1 MLQLHERDYPLKVG
15 GNVSCRLAYLAS
27 PPFPFASLMKKI
39 LLTGFALLF
48 SMGVFAQTTYIH
60 AGRLIDVRSK
70 QVLTQQTIRVEGTT
84 IHSVTAGYTAPTKG
98 AQVIDLKSAT
108 VMPGLMDMHVHIEQQ
123 TSPTRYADGFRD
135 NEADV
140 AYKALPFAHITL
152 MAGFTTV
159 RDMGGTG
166 VNIALR
172 NAINAGLVVGPR
184 IYTAG
189 KSIAPTGGHADP
201 TNGVKR
207 DLMGDPGP
215 ESGVINGPYD
225 ARKAVRQA
233 VKYGSDVI
241 KVTATG
247 GVLSV
252 ARDGSAPQFQQDE
265 LEAVV
270 ETAKDFGMHVAAHAH
285 GDEGMKRAVKAGI
298 HSIEHGTLMSE
309 GTMDE
314 MIAAGTWLVPTVT
327 AGMSAAEYA
336 KIPGYYPPVVRD
348 KAMRIGA
355 QIQQTFA
362 TAYKKGVK
370 IAFGTDAGV
379 FPHGDNYREFLYMTE
394 VGMPNLEAI
403 QAATLNAAMLMGIE
417 DKLGTLEGG
426 KLADIIAVKGN
437 PDQDIKTM
445 KDVIFVMKE
454 GKIFKQ

>member
-1 MLQLHERDYPLKVG
+1 M
-15 GNVSCRLAYLAS
+15 N
-27 PPFPFASLMKKI
+27 KI
-39 LLTGFALLF
+39 VLTGIAVML
-48 SMGVFAQTTYIH
+48 SVGAFAQKTYIH
-60 AGRLIDVRSK
+60 AGRLIDVK
-70 QVLTQQTIRVEGTT
+70 TKKVLTEQTIVVEGNK
-84 IHSVTAGYTAPTKG
+84 ILSLSAGYQKGTADDQT
-98 AQVIDLKSAT
+98 IDLKNAT
-108 VMPGLMDMHVHIEQQ
+108 VMPGLMDMHVHIESQ
-123 TSPTRYADGFRD
+123 TSPTRYVDGFRD

-140 AYKALPFAHITL
+140 AFKSLPYAQITL
-152 MAGFTTV
+152 MSGFTTV
-159 RDMGGTG
+159 RDLGGSG

-172 NAINAGLVVGPR
+172 NAIASGLVVGPR

-201 TNGVKR
+201 TNGVRR

-215 ESGVINGPYD
+215 EQGVINGDAD

-233 VKYGSDVI
+233 VKYGSDLI

-265 LEAVV
+265 LDAVV
-270 ETAKDFGMHVAAHAH
+270 ETAKDFGIHVAAHAH
-285 GDEGMKRAVKAGI
+285 GDEGMKRAIRAGI
-298 HSIEHGTLMSE
+298 HSIEHGTLMTE
-309 GTMDE
+309 ETMDM
-314 MIAAGTWLVPTVT
+314 MIKAGTWYVPTVT

-348 KAMRIGA
+348 KAMQIGA

-362 TAYKKGVK
+362 KAYKRGVK

-379 FPHGDNYREFLYMTE
+379 FPHGENYREFIYMTE

-403 QAATLNAAMLMGIE
+403 QAATLNAALLLGVE
-417 DKLGTLEGG
+417 NTLGTLESG
-426 KLADIIAVKGN
+426 KIADIIAVSGN
-437 PDQDIKTM
+437 PDQDIKVM

-454 GKIFKQ
+454 GKVYKQ

>member
-1 MLQLHERDYPLKVG
+1 
-15 GNVSCRLAYLAS
+15 
-27 PPFPFASLMKKI
+27 MKK
-39 LLTGFALLF
+39 LCLTGLALLL
-48 SMGVFAQTTYIH
+48 SVGVFAQKTLIH
-60 AGRLIDVRSK
+60 AGRLIDVKSK
-70 QVLTQQTIRVEGTT
+70 KVLTEQTIIVEWDR
-84 IHSVTAGYTAPTKG
+84 IVSVNAGYQNPTKEDKL
-98 AQVIDLKSAT
+98 IDLKKST
-108 VMPGLMDMHVHIEQQ
+108 VMPGLMDLHVHIENQ
-123 TSPTRYADGFRD
+123 TSPTRYVDGFRD

-140 AYKALPFAHITL
+140 AYKALPYAQVTL

-172 NAINAGLVVGPR
+172 NAINNGLVVGPR

-207 DLMGDPGP
+207 ELMGDPGP
-215 ESGVINGPYD
+215 EQGVINGPYD

-270 ETAKDFGMHVAAHAH
+270 ETAKDFGIHVAAHAH

-298 HSIEHGTLMSE
+298 HSIEHGTLMTE
-309 GTMDE
+309 ETMD
-314 MIAAGTWLVPTVT
+314 MMVKAGTWLVPTVT

-348 KAMRIGA
+348 KAMQIGA

-362 TAYKKGVK
+362 KAYKKGVK

-379 FPHGDNYREFLYMTE
+379 FPHGDNYREFIYMTE

-403 QAATLNAAMLMGIE
+403 QSATLNAALLMGIE
-417 DKLGTLEGG
+417 DKLGTLEAG
-426 KLADIIAVKGN
+426 KIADIIAVSGN
-437 PDQDIKTM
+437 PDQDIKAM
-445 KDVIFVMKE
+445 KDVVFVMKD

>member
-1 MLQLHERDYPLKVG
+1 M
-15 GNVSCRLAYLAS
+15 N
-27 PPFPFASLMKKI
+27 KI
-39 LLTGFALLF
+39 IITAILVVLSF
-48 SMGVFAQTTYIH
+48 GVFAQKTYIH
-60 AGRLIDVRSK
+60 AGRLIDVK
-70 QVLTQQTIRVEGTT
+70 TKKVLTEQTIVVEGNK
-84 IHSVTAGYTAPTKG
+84 ILSLSAGYQTGTADDQT
-98 AQVIDLKSAT
+98 IDLKNAT
-108 VMPGLMDMHVHIEQQ
+108 VMPGLMDMHVHIESQ
-123 TSPTRYADGFRD
+123 TSPTRYVDGFRD

-140 AYKALPFAHITL
+140 AFKSLPYAQITL
-152 MAGFTTV
+152 MSGFTTV
-159 RDMGGTG
+159 RDLGGTG

-172 NAINAGLVVGPR
+172 NAIASGLVVGPR

-201 TNGVKR
+201 TNGVRR

-215 ESGVINGPYD
+215 EQGVINGEAD

-233 VKYGSDVI
+233 VKYGSDLI

-265 LEAVV
+265 LDAVV
-270 ETAKDFGMHVAAHAH
+270 ETAKDFGIHVAAHAH
-285 GDEGMKRAVKAGI
+285 GDEGMKRAIRAGI
-298 HSIEHGTLMSE
+298 HSIEHGTLMTE
-309 GTMDE
+309 ETMDM
-314 MIAAGTWLVPTVT
+314 MIKAGTWYVPTVT

-348 KAMRIGA
+348 KAMQIGA

-362 TAYKKGVK
+362 KAYKRGVK

-379 FPHGDNYREFLYMTE
+379 FPHGENYREFIYMTE

-403 QAATLNAAMLMGIE
+403 QAATLNAALLLGVE
-417 DKLGTLEGG
+417 STLGTLESG
-426 KLADIIAVKGN
+426 KIADIIAVSGN
-437 PDQDIKTM
+437 PDQDIKVM

-454 GKIFKQ
+454 GKVYKQ

>member
-1 MLQLHERDYPLKVG
+1 
-15 GNVSCRLAYLAS
+15 
-27 PPFPFASLMKKI
+27 MKK
-39 LLTGFALLF
+39 LSLTGLALLL
-48 SMGVFAQTTYIH
+48 SLGVIAQKTIIH
-60 AGRLIDVRSK
+60 AGRLIDVKSQK
-70 QVLTQQTIRVEGTT
+70 VLTEQTIVVEGDR
-84 IHSVTAGYTAPTKG
+84 IVSVTTGYQNPAKG
-98 AQVIDLKSAT
+98 DKVVDLKKSS
-108 VMPGLMDMHVHIEQQ
+108 VMPGLMDMHVHIENQ
-123 TSPTRYADGFRD
+123 TSPTRYVDGFRD

-140 AYKALPFAHITL
+140 AYKALPYAQITL
-152 MAGFTTV
+152 MSGFTTV
-159 RDMGGTG
+159 RDMGGSG

-172 NAINAGLVVGPR
+172 NAINNGLVVGPR

-207 DLMGDPGP
+207 ELMGDPGP
-215 ESGVINGPYD
+215 DQGVINGPYD

-270 ETAKDFGMHVAAHAH
+270 ETAKDFGIHVAAHAH

-298 HSIEHGTLMSE
+298 HSIEHGTLMTE
-309 GTMDE
+309 ETMDMMVE
-314 MIAAGTWLVPTVT
+314 AGTWLVPTVT

-336 KIPGYYPPVVRD
+336 KIPGYFPPVVRD

-362 TAYKKGVK
+362 KAYKKGVK

-379 FPHGDNYREFLYMTE
+379 FPHGENYREFVYMTE

-403 QAATLNAAMLMGIE
+403 QSATLNAAVMMGIE
-417 DKLGTLEGG
+417 DKLGTLEAG
-426 KLADIIAVKGN
+426 KIADIIAVNGN
-437 PDQDIKTM
+437 PDQDINVM
-445 KDVIFVMKE
+445 KDVIFVMKD
-454 GKIFKQ
+454 GKVFKQ

>member
-1 MLQLHERDYPLKVG
+1 MKPII
-15 GNVSCRLAYLAS
+15 LAGAICLVA
-27 PPFPFASLMKKI
+27 
-39 LLTGFALLF
+39 T
-48 SMGVFAQTTYIH
+48 GVFAQKTVIH
-60 AGRLIDVRSK
+60 AGKLIDVK
-70 QVLTQQTIRVEGTT
+70 TNKVLANQSIIVEGDQ
-84 IHSVTAGYTAPTKG
+84 ILSVTPGFQTVGPKDKL
-98 AQVIDLKSAT
+98 IDLKNAT
-108 VMPGLMDMHVHIEQQ
+108 VMPGLMDMHVHIESQ
-123 TSPTRYADGFRD
+123 TSPTRYVDGFRD

-140 AYKALPFAHITL
+140 AYKALPYAKITL

-172 NAINAGLVVGPR
+172 NAINNGLVVGPR

-207 DLMGDPGP
+207 ELMGDPGP
-215 ESGVINGPYD
+215 DQGVINGPYD

-265 LEAVV
+265 LEAIV
-270 ETAKDFGMHVAAHAH
+270 ETASDFGIHVAAHAH

-298 HSIEHGTLMSE
+298 HSIEHGTLMTE
-309 GTMDE
+309 ETME
-314 MIAAGTWLVPTVT
+314 MMKEADTWYVPTVT

-355 QIQQTFA
+355 QIQDTFA
-362 TAYKKGVK
+362 KAYRKGVK

-379 FPHGDNYREFLYMTE
+379 FPHGENYREFLYLTE
-394 VGMPNLEAI
+394 AGMPNLEVI
-403 QAATLNAAMLMGIE
+403 QAATLRGAQLLGVE
-417 DKLGTLEGG
+417 DKLGVIEAG
-426 KLADIIAVKGN
+426 KLADIIAVDGDPSK
-437 PDQDIKTM
+437 DISVM
-445 KDVIFVMKE
+445 QNVIFVMKGGE
-454 GKIFKQ
+454 VFKQTED

>member
-1 MLQLHERDYPLKVG
+1 
-15 GNVSCRLAYLAS
+15 
-27 PPFPFASLMKKI
+27 MKKSV
-39 LLTGFALLF
+39 LTGAALLL
-48 SMGVFAQTTYIH
+48 SLGVFAQKTYIH
-60 AGRLIDVRSK
+60 AGRLIDVKSK
-70 QVLTQQTIRVEGTT
+70 KVLTEQTIVVEGDK
-84 IHSVTAGYTAPTKG
+84 ILSVSSGYQNPGSGDQA
-98 AQVIDLKSAT
+98 IDLKGVT
-108 VMPGLMDMHVHIEQQ
+108 VMPGLMDMHVHIEGQ
-123 TSPTRYADGFRD
+123 TSPTRYVDGFRD

-140 AYKALPFAHITL
+140 AYKALPFAKITL
-152 MAGFTTV
+152 MSGFTTV
-159 RDMGGTG
+159 RDLGGSG

-172 NAINAGLVVGPR
+172 NAINSGLVVGPR

-207 DLMGDPGP
+207 ELMEDPGP
-215 ESGVINGPYD
+215 KEGVINGPYD

-265 LEAVV
+265 LDAVV
-270 ETAKDFGMHVAAHAH
+270 ETAKDFGIHVAAHAH

-298 HSIEHGTLMSE
+298 HSIEHGTMMSE
-309 GTMDE
+309 ETMDMMKE
-314 MIAAGTWLVPTVT
+314 AGTWYVPTVT

-348 KAMRIGA
+348 KAMQIGA
-355 QIQQTFA
+355 QIQETFGK
-362 TAYKKGVK
+362 AYKRGVK

-379 FPHGDNYREFLYMTE
+379 FPHGENYREFLYMTE

-403 QAATLNAAMLMGIE
+403 QSATWNTALLLGVE
-417 DKLGTLEGG
+417 DKLGSIEAG
-426 KLADIIAVKGN
+426 KIADIIAVSGN
-437 PDQDIKTM
+437 PDQDIKVM
-445 KDVIFVMKE
+445 KEVSFVMKE
-454 GKIFKQ
+454 GKVYKQ

>member
-1 MLQLHERDYPLKVG
+1 
-15 GNVSCRLAYLAS
+15 
-27 PPFPFASLMKKI
+27 MKK
-39 LLTGFALLF
+39 LSLTGLALLI
-48 SMGVFAQTTYIH
+48 SLGVFAQKTYIH
-60 AGRLIDVRSK
+60 AGRLIDVKSQK
-70 QVLTQQTIRVEGTT
+70 VLTEQTIVVEGDR
-84 IHSVTAGYTAPTKG
+84 IVTVNPGYLNPAKG
-98 AQVIDLKSAT
+98 DKVVDLKKST
-108 VMPGLMDMHVHIEQQ
+108 VMPGLMDMHVHIENQ
-123 TSPTRYADGFRD
+123 TSPTRYVDGFRD

-140 AYKALPFAHITL
+140 AYKALPYAHVTL
-152 MAGFTTV
+152 MSGFTTV

-172 NAINAGLVVGPR
+172 NAINNGLVVGPR

-215 ESGVINGPYD
+215 DQGVINGPYD

-270 ETAKDFGMHVAAHAH
+270 ETAKDFGIHVAAHAH

-298 HSIEHGTLMSE
+298 HSIEHGTLMTE
-309 GTMDE
+309 ETMD
-314 MIAAGTWLVPTVT
+314 MMVKSGTWLVPTVT

-348 KAMRIGA
+348 KAMQIGA

-362 TAYKKGVK
+362 KAYKKGVK

-379 FPHGDNYREFLYMTE
+379 FPHGENYREFVYMTE

-403 QAATLNAAMLMGIE
+403 QSATLNAAIMMGVE
-417 DKLGTLEGG
+417 DKLGTLETG
-426 KLADIIAVKGN
+426 KIADIIAVNGN
-437 PDQDIKTM
+437 PDQDIKVM
-445 KDVIFVMKE
+445 KEVTFVMKD
-454 GKIFKQ
+454 GKIYKQ

>member
-1 MLQLHERDYPLKVG
+1 
-15 GNVSCRLAYLAS
+15 
-27 PPFPFASLMKKI
+27 MKKT
-39 LLTGFALLF
+39 LLVSFALLISF
-48 SMGVFAQTTYIH
+48 SLFAQKTYIY
-60 AGRLIDVRSK
+60 AGKLIDVRNQK
-70 QVLTQQTIRVEGTT
+70 VLAEQTIVVEGDK
-84 IHSVTAGYTAPTKG
+84 IVSVSSGYQNSG
-98 AQVIDLKSAT
+98 EGDLVVDLKDAT
-108 VMPGLMDMHVHIEQQ
+108 VMPGLMDMHVHIESQ
-123 TSPTRYADGFRD
+123 TSPTRYVDGFRD

-140 AYKALPFAHITL
+140 AYKALPYAQITL

-159 RDMGGTG
+159 RDLGGTG

-172 NAINAGLVVGPR
+172 NAINSGLVVGPR
-184 IYTAG
+184 IFTAG

-207 DLMGDPGP
+207 ELMGDPGP

-265 LEAVV
+265 LDAVV
-270 ETAKDFGMHVAAHAH
+270 ETARDFGIHVAAHAH
-285 GDEGMKRAVKAGI
+285 GDEGMKRAVQAGI
-298 HSIEHGTLMSE
+298 HSIEHGTMMSE
-309 GTMDE
+309 ETME
-314 MIAAGTWLVPTVT
+314 MMKSAGTWYVPTVT

-355 QIQQTFA
+355 QIQDTFA
-362 TAYKKGVK
+362 KAYKKGVK

-379 FPHGDNYREFLYMTE
+379 FPHGENYREFVYMTE

-403 QAATLNAAMLMGIE
+403 QSATLNAAQLLGME
-417 DKLGTLEGG
+417 DKLGTLESG
-426 KLADIIAVKGN
+426 KLADIIAVHGN
-437 PDQDIKTM
+437 PAEDILALKE
-445 KDVIFVMKE
+445 VVFVMKD
-454 GKIFKQ
+454 GKIFKRN

>member
-1 MLQLHERDYPLKVG
+1 
-15 GNVSCRLAYLAS
+15 
-27 PPFPFASLMKKI
+27 MKKI
-39 LLTGFALLF
+39 ALASLGFFMTL
-48 SMGVFAQTTYIH
+48 SVFAQKIYIQ
-60 AGRLIDVRSK
+60 AGKLIDVREMK
-70 QVLTQQTIRVEGTT
+70 VLTEQTIIIEENKILEVK
-84 IHSVTAGYTAPTKG
+84 SGYHTG
-98 AQVIDLKSAT
+98 SGEDQLIDLKSKT
-108 VMPGLMDMHVHIEQQ
+108 VMPGLMDMHVHIEGQ
-123 TSPTRYADGFRD
+123 TSPTRYVDGFRD

-140 AYKALPFAHITL
+140 AYKALPYAKITL

-159 RDMGGTG
+159 RDLGGSG

-172 NAINAGLVVGPR
+172 NAINNGLVEGPR

-215 ESGVINGPYD
+215 DEGVINGPYD

-241 KVTATG
+241 KITATG

-265 LEAVV
+265 IDAIV
-270 ETAKDFGMHVAAHAH
+270 ETAKDFGIHVAAHAH
-285 GDEGMKRAVKAGI
+285 GDEGMRRAVKAGI
-298 HSIEHGTLMSE
+298 HSIEHGTLME
-309 GTMDE
+309 EETMDQMRE
-314 MIAAGTWLVPTVT
+314 AGTWYVPTVT

-355 QIQQTFA
+355 QIQDTFGK
-362 TAYKKGVK
+362 AYRRGVK

-379 FPHGDNYREFLYMTE
+379 FPHGENYREFLYMTE

-403 QAATLNAAMLMGIE
+403 QSATLNGALLLGVE
-417 DKLGTLEGG
+417 DKLGTIEPG
-426 KLADIIAVKGN
+426 KLADIIAVDGDPSKN
-437 PDQDIKTM
+437 IEVM
-445 KDVIFVMKE
+445 KEVVFVMKE
-454 GKIFKQ
+454 GKIYKQ

>member
-1 MLQLHERDYPLKVG
+1 MFLVDWLILLHHHFL
-15 GNVSCRLAYLAS
+15 
-27 PPFPFASLMKKI
+27 FTSLMKKI

-172 NAINAGLVVGPR
+172 NAINTGLVVGPR

-298 HSIEHGTLMSE
+298 HSIEHGTLMTE

>member
-1 MLQLHERDYPLKVG
+1 
-15 GNVSCRLAYLAS
+15 
-27 PPFPFASLMKKI
+27 MKK
-39 LLTGFALLF
+39 LCLTGLALLL
-48 SMGVFAQTTYIH
+48 SVGVFAQKTLIH
-60 AGRLIDVRSK
+60 AGRLIDVKSK
-70 QVLTQQTIRVEGTT
+70 KVLTEQTIIVEGDR
-84 IHSVTAGYTAPTKG
+84 IVSVNAGYQNPTKEDKL
-98 AQVIDLKSAT
+98 IDLKKST
-108 VMPGLMDMHVHIEQQ
+108 VMPGLMDLHVHIENQ
-123 TSPTRYADGFRD
+123 TSPTRYVDGFRD

-140 AYKALPFAHITL
+140 AYKALPYAQVTL

-172 NAINAGLVVGPR
+172 NAINNGLVVGPR

-207 DLMGDPGP
+207 ELMGDPGP
-215 ESGVINGPYD
+215 DQGVINGPYD

-270 ETAKDFGMHVAAHAH
+270 ETAKDFGIHVAAHAH

-298 HSIEHGTLMSE
+298 HSIEHGTLMTE
-309 GTMDE
+309 ETMD
-314 MIAAGTWLVPTVT
+314 MMVKAGTWLVPTVT

-348 KAMRIGA
+348 KAMQIGA

-362 TAYKKGVK
+362 KAYKKGVK

-379 FPHGDNYREFLYMTE
+379 FPHGDNYREFIYMTE

-403 QAATLNAAMLMGIE
+403 QSATLNAALLMGIE
-417 DKLGTLEGG
+417 DKLGTLEAG
-426 KLADIIAVKGN
+426 KIADIIAVSGN
-437 PDQDIKTM
+437 PDQDIKAM
-445 KDVIFVMKE
+445 KDVVFVMKD

>member
-1 MLQLHERDYPLKVG
+1 
-15 GNVSCRLAYLAS
+15 
-27 PPFPFASLMKKI
+27 MKK
-39 LLTGFALLF
+39 LSLTGFALLI
-48 SMGVFAQTTYIH
+48 SIGVFAQKTYIH
-60 AGRLIDVRSK
+60 AGRLIDVKSQK
-70 QVLTQQTIRVEGTT
+70 VLTEQTIVVEGDR
-84 IHSVTAGYTAPTKG
+84 IVSVNAGYLNPAKG
-98 AQVIDLKSAT
+98 DKVVDLKKST
-108 VMPGLMDMHVHIEQQ
+108 VMPGLMDMHVHIENQ
-123 TSPTRYADGFRD
+123 TSPTRYVDGFRD

-140 AYKALPFAHITL
+140 AYKALPYAQITL
-152 MAGFTTV
+152 MSGFTTV
-159 RDMGGTG
+159 RDMGGSG

-172 NAINAGLVVGPR
+172 NAINNGLVVGPR

-215 ESGVINGPYD
+215 DEGVINGPYD

-270 ETAKDFGMHVAAHAH
+270 ETAKDFGIHVAAHAH

-298 HSIEHGTLMSE
+298 HSIEHGTLMTE
-309 GTMDE
+309 ETMD
-314 MIAAGTWLVPTVT
+314 MMVKSGTWLVPTVT

-348 KAMRIGA
+348 KAMQIGA

-362 TAYKKGVK
+362 KAYKKGVK

-379 FPHGDNYREFLYMTE
+379 FPHGENYREFVYMTE

-403 QAATLNAAMLMGIE
+403 QSATLNAAIMMGVE
-417 DKLGTLEGG
+417 DKLGTLETG
-426 KLADIIAVKGN
+426 KIADIIAVNGN
-437 PDQDIKTM
+437 PDQDITVM
-445 KDVIFVMKE
+445 KEVTFVMKD

>member
-1 MLQLHERDYPLKVG
+1 
-15 GNVSCRLAYLAS
+15 
-27 PPFPFASLMKKI
+27 MKKT
-39 LLTGFALLF
+39 LLVSFALLISF
-48 SMGVFAQTTYIH
+48 SLFAQKTYIY
-60 AGRLIDVRSK
+60 AGKLIDVRNQK
-70 QVLTQQTIRVEGTT
+70 VLAEQTIVVEGDK
-84 IHSVTAGYTAPTKG
+84 IVSVSSGYQNSG
-98 AQVIDLKSAT
+98 EGDLVVDLKDAT
-108 VMPGLMDMHVHIEQQ
+108 VMPGLMDMHVHIESQ
-123 TSPTRYADGFRD
+123 TSPTRYVDGFRD

-140 AYKALPFAHITL
+140 AYKALPYAQITL

-159 RDMGGTG
+159 RDLGGTG

-172 NAINAGLVVGPR
+172 NAINSGLVVGPR
-184 IYTAG
+184 IFTAG

-265 LEAVV
+265 LDAVV
-270 ETAKDFGMHVAAHAH
+270 ETARDFGIHVAAHAH
-285 GDEGMKRAVKAGI
+285 GDEGMKRAVQAGI
-298 HSIEHGTLMSE
+298 HSIEHGTMMSE
-309 GTMDE
+309 ETME
-314 MIAAGTWLVPTVT
+314 MMKSAGTWYVPTVT

-348 KAMRIGA
+348 KAVRIGA
-355 QIQQTFA
+355 QIQDTFA
-362 TAYKKGVK
+362 KAYKKGVK

-379 FPHGDNYREFLYMTE
+379 FPHGENYREFVYMTE

-403 QAATLNAAMLMGIE
+403 QSATLNAAQLLGME
-417 DKLGTLEGG
+417 DKLGTLESG
-426 KLADIIAVKGN
+426 KLADIIAVHGN
-437 PDQDIKTM
+437 PAEDILALKE
-445 KDVIFVMKE
+445 VVFVMKD
-454 GKIFKQ
+454 GKIFKRN

>member
-1 MLQLHERDYPLKVG
+1 
-15 GNVSCRLAYLAS
+15 
-27 PPFPFASLMKKI
+27 
-39 LLTGFALLF
+39 
-48 SMGVFAQTTYIH
+48 
-60 AGRLIDVRSK
+60 
-70 QVLTQQTIRVEGTT
+70 
-84 IHSVTAGYTAPTKG
+84 
-98 AQVIDLKSAT
+98 
-108 VMPGLMDMHVHIEQQ
+108 MPGLMDMHVHIENQ
-123 TSPTRYADGFRD
+123 TSPTRYVDGFRD

-140 AYKALPFAHITL
+140 AYKALPYAQITL

-159 RDMGGTG
+159 RHMGGSG

-172 NAINAGLVVGPR
+172 NAINNGLVVGPR

-207 DLMGDPGP
+207 ELMGDPGP
-215 ESGVINGPYD
+215 DQGVINGPYD

-270 ETAKDFGMHVAAHAH
+270 ETAKDFGIHVAAHAH

-298 HSIEHGTLMSE
+298 HSIEHGTLMTE
-309 GTMDE
+309 ETMDM
-314 MIAAGTWLVPTVT
+314 MIKAGTWLVPTVT

-355 QIQQTFA
+355 QIQDTFA
-362 TAYKKGVK
+362 RAYKKGVK

-379 FPHGDNYREFLYMTE
+379 FPHGDNYREFVYMTE

-403 QAATLNAAMLMGIE
+403 QAATLNAAVMMGIE
-417 DKLGTLEGG
+417 DKLGTLEAG
-426 KLADIIAVKGN
+426 KLADIVAVNGN
-437 PDQDIKTM
+437 PDQEIKVM
-445 KDVIFVMKE
+445 KEVIFVMKD

>member
-1 MLQLHERDYPLKVG
+1 
-15 GNVSCRLAYLAS
+15 
-27 PPFPFASLMKKI
+27 MKKI
-39 LLTGFALLF
+39 LLSGLVLLL
-48 SMGVFAQTTYIH
+48 SLSAFAQKTYIH
-60 AGRLIDVRSK
+60 AGRMIDVK
-70 QVLTQQTIRVEGTT
+70 TKKVLTEQTIVIEGDK
-84 IHSVTAGYTAPTKG
+84 ILSVNSGYQNPG
-98 AQVIDLKSAT
+98 AEDNAVDLKNAT
-108 VMPGLMDMHVHIEQQ
+108 VMPGLMDMHVHIESQ
-123 TSPTRYADGFRD
+123 TSPTRYVDGFRD

-140 AYKALPFAHITL
+140 AYKALPYAHITL
-152 MAGFTTV
+152 MSGFTTV
-159 RDMGGTG
+159 RDLGGSG

-172 NAINAGLVVGPR
+172 NAINSGLVVGPR

-201 TNGVKR
+201 TNGVRR
-207 DLMGDPGP
+207 DLMRDPGP
-215 ESGVINGPYD
+215 DEGVINGEAD

-265 LEAVV
+265 LDAVV
-270 ETAKDFGMHVAAHAH
+270 RTAKDFGIHVAAHAH

-309 GTMDE
+309 ETME
-314 MIAAGTWLVPTVT
+314 MMKAAGTWYVPTVT

-348 KAMRIGA
+348 KAMQIGA
-355 QIQQTFA
+355 QIQKTFEK
-362 TAYKKGVK
+362 AYKKGVK

-379 FPHGDNYREFLYMTE
+379 FPHGENYREFLYMTE

-403 QAATLNAAMLMGIE
+403 QSATLNAAQLLGIE
-417 DKLGTLEGG
+417 DKLGTIEAG
-426 KLADIIAVKGN
+426 KIADIIAVSGN
-437 PDQDIKTM
+437 PEEDIKVM